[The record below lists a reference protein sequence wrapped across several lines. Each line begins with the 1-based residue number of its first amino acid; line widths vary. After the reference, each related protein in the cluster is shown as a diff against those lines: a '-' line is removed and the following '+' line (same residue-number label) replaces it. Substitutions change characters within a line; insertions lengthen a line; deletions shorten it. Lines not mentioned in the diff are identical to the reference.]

1 VKKPKAR
8 SFSVGLVTAIGS
20 SKRRDQDN
28 SGGPSRAAMSVT
40 SMPGFRIRSNRQH
53 WRREDLQENPRGEE
67 EKEHLGL
74 VESRR
79 PIQNLLKKECLR
91 MVNEWL
97 SDRLKLGWVHP
108 DNDRLSFAS
117 GVADRIKKQ
126 PAAGTRRSASP
137 PTWPRASL
145 HSRRASASLPCS
157 RTSPT
162 RAAGGL
168 RRRARSRFGRLRSP
182 SRNASYGTRCS
193 AWIDGPF
200 DRRSRHIGR
209 LAHGALALW
218 FGGCSVEKVAGIIAR
233 R

>member
-145 HSRRASASLPCS
+145 HSRRASASLP
-157 RTSPT
+157 T
-162 RAAGGL
+162 AEH
-168 RRRARSRFGRLRSP
+168 RRRGPLVCGAAR
-182 SRNASYGTRCS
+182 
-193 AWIDGPF
+193 
-200 DRRSRHIGR
+200 DRVLVVCDLHREMRRMGQGAPPGSTDP
-209 LAHGALALW
+209 LTGALDT
-218 FGGCSVEKVAGIIAR
+218 
-233 R
+233 